1 MQQALELCPFVRQ
14 TAIDRWVKVLDYL
27 KTHRSRE
34 HTAREI
40 AIATGCEAHSVPA
53 TLNRMRAKGLAR
65 SRVMANNILYW
76 SFLENGKPPKGLV
89 ERRYEKQKRYKEED
103 RPPLDPFEDKV
114 LGNLRLAAFE
124 KYKGTEPTKE
134 KAMLR
139 ALLEFPDICE
149 A

>member
-89 ERRYEKQKRYKEED
+89 ERRYEKRKNIKEED
-103 RPPLDPFEDKV
+103 KPPIDPLADKV
-114 LGNLRLAAFE
+114 LGKKRFQAFE
-124 KYKGTEPTKE
+124 KYKEIE
-134 KAMLR
+134 VNEDKAMLR
-139 ALLEFPDICE
+139 ALLEFPDITE
-149 A
+149 